1 MEGRWVVEPLWR
13 KWVTG
18 AGLEVLQFSLTS
30 CLFCVMAVDAVWPAA
45 LPRTPVVMIH
55 HSTGH
60 VFLLVRYLVTARK
73 VTTVATSPSSPQLYT
88 VYC

>member
-1 MEGRWVVEPLWR
+1 MVESLWR

-18 AGLEVLQFSLTS
+18 AGLEVLQSSLTS
-30 CLFCVMAVDAVWPAA
+30 CLFCVMAVEAVSPAA
-45 LPRTPVVMIH
+45 LPRASVVMIP

-60 VFLLVRYLVTARK
+60 VFLLVGHLVTARK
-73 VTTVATSPSSPQLYT
+73 VTTVAPSPSSPQLCM